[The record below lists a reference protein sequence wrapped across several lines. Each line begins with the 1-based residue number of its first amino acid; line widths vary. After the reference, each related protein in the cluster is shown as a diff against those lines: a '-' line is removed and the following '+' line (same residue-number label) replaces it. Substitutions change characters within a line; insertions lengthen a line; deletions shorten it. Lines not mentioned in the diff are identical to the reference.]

1 MNNLQIFNNPEF
13 GQVRT
18 IEKDGEPWFV
28 GKDVAEILGYTKLDA
43 MYRVISD
50 EDKKNID
57 PQTVENTGFPQNG
70 ATLEPNP
77 NVRRMVLIN
86 ESGLYDAIFHSKLE
100 SAKRFRRW
108 VTSEVLPSIRKNGAY
123 IKNQEN
129 MTPEEIMAEGL
140 LAAQRIIQ
148 SKDRQIEQQGD
159 TIERMKP
166 KELFADAVTA
176 SKTSILIGDLAK
188 LLKQNG
194 YSVGQNRLFEKLRN
208 EGYLIKGKHRS
219 DRNMPTQ
226 KSMELGLFEVKET
239 TITHS
244 DGHVSI
250 SKTVKVTGK
259 GQVYFVNKF
268 LGE

>member
-13 GQVRT
+13 GQVRI
-18 IEKDGEPWFV
+18 IEKDNEPWFV
-28 GKDVAEILGYTKLDA
+28 GKDVAEILGYVEPRSAVSKKVD
-43 MYRVISD
+43 V
-50 EDKKNID
+50 EDRGVAKMETPSGVQEMTI
-57 PQTVENTGFPQNG
+57 
-70 ATLEPNP
+70 
-77 NVRRMVLIN
+77 IN
-86 ESGLYDAIFHSKLE
+86 ESGLYALIFGSKLE
-100 SAKRFRRW
+100 SAKHFKHW

-148 SKDRQIEQQGD
+148 SKEKQIQEQGHE
-159 TIERMKP
+159 IERMKP
-166 KELFADAVTA
+166 KELFADAVSA
-176 SKTSILIGDLAK
+176 SKTSILVGDLAK

-194 YSVGQNRLFEKLRN
+194 YNIGQNRLFEKLRD

-226 KSMELGLFEVKET
+226 KSMELGLFEVKENA
-239 TITHS
+239 ITHS

-250 SKTVKVTGK
+250 NKTVKVTGK

-268 LGE
+268 LGKR